1 MEEFKILLHEKCPR
15 LWDLNH
21 LDHLINSPSNER
33 DGGRETGRKR
43 EREKFKEMF

>member
-1 MEEFKILLHEKCPR
+1 MEEFKILLYEKCPR

-33 DGGRETGRKR
+33 EGGREGGKQEEKER
-43 EREKFKEMF
+43 EREI

>member
-1 MEEFKILLHEKCPR
+1 MEEFKILLYEKYPR

-33 DGGRETGRKR
+33 EGGREGGKQEEKER
-43 EREKFKEMF
+43 EREI